1 MVSLC
6 ESRFCEEILTRR
18 CALIHRHRPELLD
31 WNRLDKT
38 DRRTNTQLAFTVAEQ
53 SLGIPV
59 SSEPAF
65 ELTCSDC

>member
-31 WNRLDKT
+31 WT